1 MDASPHV
8 YSCVLANIAIP
19 INYMIAEYALT
30 TDKPAIAAALRT
42 EYQMS
47 HGVLK
52 LNYPPC
58 TRSTPPSIF
67 KRSVQED
74 NPNST
79 QKSPDSRGPSK
90 SNYLSPMRWTLT
102 SISPHISHINFPS

>member
-8 YSCVLANIAIP
+8 YSCVFANIAIP

-58 TRSTPPSIF
+58 TRSTPHQFSREVCRKTIPIQLKNRLTVVVHLSQTIF
-67 KRSVQED
+67 
-74 NPNST
+74 
-79 QKSPDSRGPSK
+79 
-90 SNYLSPMRWTLT
+90 LL
-102 SISPHISHINFPS
+102 